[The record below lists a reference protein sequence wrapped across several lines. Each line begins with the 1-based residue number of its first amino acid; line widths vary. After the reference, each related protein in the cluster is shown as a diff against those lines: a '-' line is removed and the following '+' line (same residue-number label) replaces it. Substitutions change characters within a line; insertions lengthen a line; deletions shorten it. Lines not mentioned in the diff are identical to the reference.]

1 MVYKRR
7 VIMFTSSSVVGTE
20 KILRLVVGVALIPLA
35 FAVPGLWKVMSAGA
49 SAVLL
54 VTAFAGW

>member
-1 MVYKRR
+1 
-7 VIMFTSSSVVGTE
+7 MFTSSSVVGTE

-35 FAVPGLWKVMSAGA
+35 FAVSGLWKVIPAGA
-49 SAVLL
+49 SVALL